1 MDRFVLV
8 TGIIG
13 LALFVIALVI
23 LIHSII
29 KLVKRKRRIT
39 KFIYSVCLSI
49 VVFAFALSFIYLSLF
64 LQTFSRYT
72 HEESLGWV
80 YAEVADDSTR
90 VTFFQG
96 KSNRMHFFTL
106 VGDQWMIEG
115 YFLRWST
122 ALRWLGA
129 DAYYRITRF
138 SGRWEQGEDRIS
150 TIYQLHPEEKLWRFL
165 LRNAEKI
172 PGVDAAY
179 GIAAFQY
186 PSMDTFYVYINDT
199 GFILR
204 KH

>member
-1 MDRFVLV
+1 MDRFILV
-8 TGIIG
+8 TGVIG
-13 LALFVIALVI
+13 LVLVVIALAL

-29 KLVKRKRRIT
+29 RTTQRKRKIT
-39 KFIYSVCLSI
+39 KFMYSLILVLVI
-49 VVFAFALSFIYLSLF
+49 LGFASAFIYLSLF

-72 HEESLGWV
+72 SEETIGWL
-80 YAEVADDSTR
+80 YAEAVNDTTR
-90 VTFFQG
+90 ITFFEQ
-96 KSNRMHFFTL
+96 SENRMHFFNL
-106 VGDQWMIEG
+106 VGEQWMIEG

-138 SGRWEQGEDRIS
+138 SGRWEHAEDTVVS
-150 TIYQLHPEEKLWRFL
+150 IYQMHSEESLWKFL
-165 LRNAEKI
+165 LKHAEKI
-172 PGVDAAY
+172 PGVDTAY

-186 PSMDTFYVYINDT
+186 PSPDTFYIYINDT

>member
-1 MDRFVLV
+1 MDRFVGV
-8 TGIIG
+8 TGFIG
-13 LALFVIALVI
+13 LILFVIAVVI
-23 LIHSII
+23 LIHSIV
-29 KLVKRKRRIT
+29 KTVKRKRRIT
-39 KFIYSVCLSI
+39 RFIYSLLASFVI
-49 VVFAFALSFIYLSLF
+49 FAIASSFIYLSLF

-72 HEESLGWV
+72 HEEKIGWV
-80 YAEVADDSTR
+80 YPEAVNDSTR
-90 VTFFQG
+90 VTFFQENT
-96 KSNRMHFFTL
+96 NRMHFFTL

-138 SGRWEQGEDRIS
+138 SGRWEQAEARLTS
-150 TIYQLHPEEKLWRFL
+150 IYQLHPEERLWKFL
-165 LRNAEKI
+165 LKHAEKI

-186 PSMDTFYVYINDT
+186 PSTDTFYVYINDT

-204 KH
+204 KD

>member
-8 TGIIG
+8 TGIMG
-13 LALFVIALVI
+13 FVLFVAALVL

-29 KLVKRKRRIT
+29 KTAKRRRSIPR
-39 KFIYSVCLSI
+39 FLYSLLAS
-49 VVFAFALSFIYLSLF
+49 VVIFAFAMSFIYLSLF

-72 HEESLGWV
+72 HETNIGWV
-80 YAEVADDSTR
+80 YAEVAGDSTK
-90 VTFFQG
+90 VTFYHE
-96 KSNRMHFFTL
+96 SANRMHFMNL
-106 VGDQWMIEG
+106 AGDQWMIEG
-115 YFLRWST
+115 YFLRWNT

-138 SGRWEQGEDRIS
+138 SGRWEQGEDR
-150 TIYQLHPEEKLWRFL
+150 TCKIYQVHPEERIWRFL
-165 LRNAEKI
+165 LKHAEKI
-172 PGVDAAY
+172 PGVETAY

-186 PSMDTFYVYINDT
+186 PSADTFYVYVNDT